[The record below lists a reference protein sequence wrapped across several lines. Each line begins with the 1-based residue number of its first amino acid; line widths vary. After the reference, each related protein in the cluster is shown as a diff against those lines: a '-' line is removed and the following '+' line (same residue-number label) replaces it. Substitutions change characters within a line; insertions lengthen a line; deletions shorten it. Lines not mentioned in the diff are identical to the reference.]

1 MNICNIL
8 TGTRALGAVVV
19 FTLLALYTPQRGWL
33 TDVAL
38 VVFIVSAFTD
48 YLDGVLAR
56 RLRLETTFGRI
67 ADPFTDKLLV
77 CGTFVFL
84 LPLAPHLLPSW
95 VVAVVIMREFLVS
108 GIRSY
113 VESQGLA
120 FGALL
125 TGKIK
130 VFVQYVTLSFLIFCV
145 GHQDVGRWLPTLTE
159 VLVYVMVGVTAA
171 SAVQYLFRAVRILKG
186 RRIV

>member
-19 FTLLALYTPQRGWL
+19 FVLLALYSPQQERL
-33 TDVAL
+33 LDVAL
-38 VVFIVSAFTD
+38 VVFIASAFTD

-56 RLRLETTFGRI
+56 RLKLETTFGRI

-84 LPLAPHLLPSW
+84 LPLAPRLLPSW

-125 TGKIK
+125 MGKIK

-145 GHQDVGRWLPTLTE
+145 GHKEGWEWLSALTE
-159 VLVYVMVGVTAA
+159 VLVYVMVSVTAV
-171 SAVQYLFRAVRILKG
+171 SAVQYLLRAVRILKG
-186 RRIV
+186 RKIV